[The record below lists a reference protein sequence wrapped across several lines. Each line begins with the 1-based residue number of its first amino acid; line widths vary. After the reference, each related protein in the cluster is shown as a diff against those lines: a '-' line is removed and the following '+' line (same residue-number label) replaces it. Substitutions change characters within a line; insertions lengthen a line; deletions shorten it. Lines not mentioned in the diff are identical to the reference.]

1 MAKRKMKRHYGSM
14 KDAAEA
20 RIMRDGDMIREDHTA
35 FANLPQEVIMKEYK
49 KPDYTDFDNLD
60 DTITGIDRQIDSD
73 VMTARR
79 HKSKSKY

>member
-1 MAKRKMKRHYGSM
+1 MAKRRYSSM
-14 KDAAEA
+14 KDNAEE
-20 RIMRDGDMIREDHTA
+20 RIMRTGGMISEDHSA

-60 DTITGIDRQIDSD
+60 DTITGIDRQIDAD
-73 VMTARR
+73 VMQARR

>member
-1 MAKRKMKRHYGSM
+1 MAKHKKRHYGSM
-14 KDAAEA
+14 KDDAEA
-20 RIMRDGDMIREDHTA
+20 RIMRDGDLIHEDRNA
-35 FANLPQEVIMKEYK
+35 MANLPQEVIMKPYK

-73 VMTARR
+73 VSIAKR